1 MKPWIVHHL
10 YCSVSLINLQY
21 KMISCPGHKT
31 KPRAA
36 RSCCVCDLQDKGRR
50 LISDTRRE
58 GQNVNSMKNNAIRRR
73 FPFH

>member
-31 KPRAA
+31 ELLSSESPAVFSTCKTKVDDSLVMR
-36 RSCCVCDLQDKGRR
+36 
-50 LISDTRRE
+50 T
-58 GQNVNSMKNNAIRRR
+58 VNASQ
-73 FPFH
+73 